1 MLRNSPN
8 LPLDLLLFKILLGLL
23 LYLLSRLYSYKCA
36 VLYSSSFK
44 VGLYRLNYIYIRR
57 VTILKKPLY
66 LIELEKK
73 IIIGINVRGGFIFLD
88 KRIRIVL
95 FISLSKKNKL

>member
-1 MLRNSPN
+1 
-8 LPLDLLLFKILLGLL
+8 LLLFKILLGLL
-23 LYLLSRLYSYKCA
+23 LYLFSRLYSRKYTI
-36 VLYSSSFK
+36 LYSGSFK
-44 VGLYRLNYIYIRR
+44 VGLYGLNYIYIRR

-88 KRIRIVL
+88 KYIRTVL
-95 FISLSKKNKL
+95 FISLSKRNKL